1 MKQSYGKSASY
12 SGIKARDDL
21 IVSLA
26 ENQVLTVKSIR
37 AFILDGAETSNLEI
51 WVGPSYNGAQSLLSL
66 TARNNMVGTDVT
78 IHPNVCFRNQERLV
92 VTIALG
98 DAAACCEYSIVYQVE
113 TTDAPGWSSP
123 EIEPCTVFEK
133 IIGRC

>member
-1 MKQSYGKSASY
+1 MKQSYGTSAAY
-12 SGIKARDDL
+12 DGIKARDDL

-26 ENQVLTVKSIR
+26 ENQVLTIKSIR
-37 AFILDGAETSNLEI
+37 AFILDSTEASNLEI
-51 WVGPSYNGAQSLLSL
+51 WVGPSYNGAQSLLAL
-66 TARNNMVGTDVT
+66 TARNNMIGADVT

-98 DAAACCEYSIVYQVE
+98 DSAACCEYSIVYQIE

-123 EIEPCTVFEK
+123 EIEPCTLLEK
-133 IIGRC
+133 ITGRC